1 MLRPLTPTSLVFTIS
16 WTQEFW
22 IEGSGPMKNLDAV
35 PLVPHVGPAVPHA
48 VMELL
53 PQYALCSQFP
63 PTVWNWSMI
72 SLGGEAEG
80 MYTYW
85 LRKEP
90 EVAES
95 VVLLA
100 LK

>member
-1 MLRPLTPTSLVFTIS
+1 MLRPLTPISSVFTIS
-16 WTQEFW
+16 WIQAFCV
-22 IEGSGPMKNLDAV
+22 EGIGPMKNLDAV
-35 PLVPHVGPAVPHA
+35 PFVPHVDPVVPHA

-63 PTVWNWSMI
+63 PTVWNCSMI
-72 SLGGEAEG
+72 SLGGEVEG

-85 LRKEP
+85 LRREP
-90 EVAES
+90 DVAES
-95 VVLLA
+95 VVLLP